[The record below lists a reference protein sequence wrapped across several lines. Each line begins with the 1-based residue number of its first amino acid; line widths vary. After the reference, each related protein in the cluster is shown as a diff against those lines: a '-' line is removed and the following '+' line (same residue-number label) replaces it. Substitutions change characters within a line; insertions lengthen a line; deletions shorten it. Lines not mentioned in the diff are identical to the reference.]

1 MKKNVVVAIDGPSG
15 VGKSTVSRL
24 LAGELGFTYIDT
36 GAIYRAVSLKA
47 SDAGIDPADDER
59 VKSFCAVLE
68 IVIGHGSISVNGED
82 LTERIRHPSTGP
94 IASRFSASGG
104 VREALLQFQRRLGGD
119 GRVIME
125 GRDIGTV
132 VFPAAD
138 IKFYL
143 DASNDVRAERRW
155 SELRDKGVEVELV
168 SVKEEIEERDHRDA
182 NRALA
187 PLRRADDAIYVDTGS
202 IGRDEVLRLLLDE
215 VRKGVSNGNSDC

>member
-1 MKKNVVVAIDGPSG
+1 MKKSIVVAIDGPSG

-24 LAGELGFTYIDT
+24 LADELGFTYIDT

-59 VKSFCAVLE
+59 INEFCTALE
-68 IVIGHGSISVNGED
+68 IVIGNGSISVNGED
-82 LTERIRHPSTGP
+82 LTERIRHPSTGA

-104 VREALLQFQRRLGGD
+104 VRAALLQFQRRLGEE

-132 VFPAAD
+132 VFPKAD

-155 SELRDKGVEVELV
+155 SELREKGVEVELE
-168 SVKEEIEERDHRDA
+168 SVKSDIEERDHRDS

-202 IGRDEVLRLLLDE
+202 IDRDGVLRLLLEE
-215 VRKGVSNGNSDC
+215 VRKGVSNGNTDC

>member
-59 VKSFCAVLE
+59 VKSFCTALE
-68 IVIGHGSISVNGED
+68 IVIDTGSISVNGED
-82 LTERIRHPSTGP
+82 LTERIRRPSTGA
-94 IASRFSASGG
+94 IASTFSASRG
-104 VREALLQFQRRLGGD
+104 VREALLQFQRRLGSE

-132 VFPAAD
+132 VFPSAD

-155 SELRDKGVEVELV
+155 KELREKGVEVELE
-168 SVKEEIEERDHRDA
+168 SVKRDIEERDHRDS

-202 IGRDEVLRLLLDE
+202 IDRDGVLRLLLEE
-215 VRKGVSNGNSDC
+215 VRKGVANGNSDC

>member
-1 MKKNVVVAIDGPSG
+1 
-15 VGKSTVSRL
+15 
-24 LAGELGFTYIDT
+24 
-36 GAIYRAVSLKA
+36 
-47 SDAGIDPADDER
+47 
-59 VKSFCAVLE
+59 
-68 IVIGHGSISVNGED
+68 
-82 LTERIRHPSTGP
+82 
-94 IASRFSASGG
+94 
-104 VREALLQFQRRLGGD
+104 
-119 GRVIME
+119 ME

-155 SELRDKGVEVELV
+155 SELRDKGVEVELA
-168 SVKEEIEERDHRDA
+168 SVREEIEERDHRDA

-202 IGRDEVLRLLLDE
+202 IDRDEVLRLLLEE